1 MSILLVNHP
10 NLLVMFAGFK
20 WLGNES
26 LRLQCESNALVLF
39 SYEEAL
45 GYCVGGVVHDKDG
58 ISGAI
63 AFTEMVN
70 QLFVTRGFTL
80 SQYLDSLYD
89 QYGQFQSNN
98 SYVICHDPEVI
109 SGIFKRL
116 RTCGTTADL
125 QGYFDK
131 CGTVAVTSIRDVTVG
146 ADINTPP
153 GTSPLPATPGSEMI
167 MFSFDN
173 GCTIAL
179 RTSGTEPKIKYYI
192 EMGGLPGKTNT
203 EVAQELEAF
212 SALAI
217 SAMLQP
223 EVNKFG

>member
-1 MSILLVNHP
+1 ML
-10 NLLVMFAGFK
+10 FAGFK

-26 LRLQCESNALVLF
+26 VRLQNESNAIVLF

-45 GYCVGGVVHDKDG
+45 GYCVGGVIHDKDG

-70 QLFVTRGFTL
+70 QLYVTRGFTL
-80 SQYLDSLYD
+80 TQYLDSLYD
-89 QYGQFQSNN
+89 KYGQFQSNN
-98 SYVICHDPEVI
+98 SYVICRDPEAI
-109 SGIFKRL
+109 AAIFKRL
-116 RTCGTTADL
+116 RSCGTSAGL
-125 QGYFDK
+125 QDYFDE
-131 CGTVAVTSIRDVTVG
+131 CGGVIVTSVRDVTLG
-146 ADINTPP
+146 TDLKTPP
-153 GTSPLPATPGSEMI
+153 GSSPLPATPESEMI

-173 GCTIAL
+173 GCTITL

-192 EMGGLPGKTNT
+192 EMRGRPGMTKA
-203 EVAQELEAF
+203 EVARELEDF
-212 SALAI
+212 SAQAI